1 MIQKY
6 KDFWKQYSPYK
17 LHPKDA
23 DIISQ
28 FSGTDELVVDLSLH
42 MLEEKYDDF
51 KNGNNN
57 IKFLKDINLNAIGDK
72 RNIVEQKFKIEIHN
86 DSNQFES
93 IRVDL

>member
-6 KDFWKQYSPYK
+6 KDFWKQYSPYQ
-17 LHPKDA
+17 LHPKDE

-51 KNGNNN
+51 KNDNNN
-57 IKFLKDINLNAIGDK
+57 IKFLRLMNIPAIAKVK
-72 RNIVEQKFKIEIHN
+72 RTAEI
-86 DSNQFES
+86 
-93 IRVDL
+93 IK